1 MSKKERIQCKK
12 NKLVN
17 NLCKPIYN
25 VGLILKTFIDYLQE
39 HRELYDNK
47 EAYLKTYLKGRLTH
61 VINRTKDFINYNYIG
76 ENIGNVQAVKNV
88 IEDNFAEELNLDKEI
103 KEEFFEKES
112 EINQKLFKTYVCAL
126 VCVSTIYDMFMKKE
140 NNPLYNDF
148 KKKLKDIFLEFKIYD
163 DFWQNEV
170 QKINVI
176 MM

>member
-1 MSKKERIQCKK
+1 MNDGWEKQNQRCQKKERIQCKR

-47 EAYLKTYLKGRLTH
+47 EAYLKPYLKGRLTH

-103 KEEFFEKES
+103 KRH
-112 EINQKLFKTYVCAL
+112 
-126 VCVSTIYDMFMKKE
+126 
-140 NNPLYNDF
+140 
-148 KKKLKDIFLEFKIYD
+148 IFRI
-163 DFWQNEV
+163 
-170 QKINVI
+170 
-176 MM
+176 